1 MKRRTFLSTCT
12 AAIPLARHA
21 ASAAPPARDLG
32 RIVTVR
38 GPIEPKELGTTL
50 VHEHVL
56 VDFAGADQVSRDR
69 YDPDEV
75 FETVLPHLVA
85 LRERGCQTLIE
96 ATPAYLGRDPLL
108 LRRLS
113 DASALQ
119 IVTNTG
125 YYGANDDKHVPRHA
139 YGESPRQLADRWTRE
154 FRHGLEGTDV
164 RPGFLKT
171 GVDSGAL
178 SEIDRKLVEAA
189 ALCHLDTGLTIAV
202 HTGKGAAREVLGTLT
217 DAGVAPAA
225 WVWVHAQNEEDRS
238 IHVWAASQGA
248 WVEFDGVGPQS
259 MDAHADAV
267 VDMTQA
273 GHLDHVLVSQDAGWY
288 HVGERGG
295 GSYRSQTF
303 LFEEF
308 VPVLRDRGLSEEHVR
323 MLLVDN
329 PARAFAI
336 GVRRL
341 DPPDRRSAQLA
352 GESPRRVTR
361 SSRAKRCP

>member
-1 MKRRTFLSTCT
+1 MERRTFLASL
-12 AAIPLARHA
+12 AAGLPLACRA
-21 ASAAPPARDLG
+21 PGAPTESALG
-32 RIVTVR
+32 LILTVR
-38 GPIEPKELGTTL
+38 GPLEPSALGTTL
-50 VHEHVL
+50 VHEHLL
-56 VDFAGADQVSRDR
+56 VDFAGADQVNRDR
-69 YDPDEV
+69 YDADEV

-85 LRERGCQTLIE
+85 LRECGCQTLIE

-113 DASALQ
+113 EASALQ

-125 YYGANDDKHVPRHA
+125 YYGANDDKHVPEHA
-139 YGESPRQLADRWTRE
+139 YRESPRQLADRWTRE
-154 FRHGLEGTDV
+154 FRHGIEGTDV
-164 RPGFLKT
+164 RPGFLKI

-178 SEIDRKLVEAA
+178 TEIDRKLVEAA

-217 DAGVAPAA
+217 AAGVAPAA

-238 IHVWAASQGA
+238 THAWAASEGA
-248 WVEFDGVGPQS
+248 WVEFDGVGPHS

-273 GHLDHVLVSQDAGWY
+273 GYLDHVLVSQDAGWY

-308 VPVLRDRGLSEEHVR
+308 VPVLHDRGLSEEQVR
-323 MLLVDN
+323 TLLVDN

-341 DPPDRRSAQLA
+341 DPPDRR
-352 GESPRRVTR
+352 GRVTPAP
-361 SSRAKRCP
+361 RANGRP